1 MKQTQ
6 KTYFMQKREKKTG
19 QDSPC
24 SKKTVNWSM
33 TVGVLLIVLVLIMT
47 VVGAFYTPYPA
58 NEMNVLQK
66 NQPPSLTHWFGTDQF
81 GRDVLSRVMEGAS
94 TSFLIALCVVVTGAG
109 VGVLAGSVTAY
120 FGGWLDAILMRI
132 NDVLAAF
139 PSVLLAI
146 CFVAVIGPGTYNLIA
161 ALGIVF
167 IPGFTR
173 VVRSEVLV
181 QKELDYVRNAK
192 LMGAGNFR
200 ILVFHILPNIK
211 PVLKTSLLVGFQNA
225 VLSEA
230 GMSYLGLGVTQP
242 DPSLGRM
249 LSEAQ
254 AFLWNAPWYA
264 LAPGLTI
271 LALTLGLGLVTSDVS

>member
-1 MKQTQ
+1 MKQT
-6 KTYFMQKREKKTG
+6 KRTYFMQKREKKPR
-19 QDSPC
+19 QDGPR

-33 TVGVLLIVLVLIMT
+33 AVGVLLITLVLIMT

-109 VGVLAGSVTAY
+109 AGILAGSVTAY
-120 FGGWLDAILMRI
+120 FGGWLDGILMRI

-167 IPGFTR
+167 IPSFTR

-271 LALTLGLGLVTSDVS
+271 LALTLGLGLVTSDAS

>member
-1 MKQTQ
+1 MKRRLN
-6 KTYFMQKREKKTG
+6 YNLIIG
-19 QDSPC
+19 Y
-24 SKKTVNWSM
+24 VL
-33 TVGVLLIVLVLIMT
+33 VALVLLMA
-47 VVGAFYTPYPA
+47 VVGLFYTPYPV
-58 NEMNVLQK
+58 NEMNGLIK
-66 NQPPSLTHWFGTDQF
+66 NQAPSFAHPFGTDQF
-81 GRDVLSRVMEGAS
+81 GRDIFSRVMEGAS
-94 TSFLIALCVVVTGAG
+94 TSFFIAFCVVMVGAGIGTFTGA
-109 VGVLAGSVTAY
+109 LTAY
-120 FGGWLDAILMRI
+120 FGGWLDAVLMRI

-146 CFVAVIGPGTYNLIA
+146 CFVAVIGPGTYNLIV

-167 IPGFTR
+167 IPSFTR
-173 VVRSEVLV
+173 IIRSEVLV

-192 LMGAGNFR
+192 LMGAKDMR
-200 ILVFHILPNIK
+200 ILVFHILPNMK

-254 AFLWNAPWYA
+254 GFLWNAPWYA

-271 LALTLGLGLVTSDVS
+271 LALTLGLGLVTSTKE

>member
-1 MKQTQ
+1 MK
-6 KTYFMQKREKKTG
+6 KKLNYHGIIGYTFIG
-19 QDSPC
+19 L
-24 SKKTVNWSM
+24 
-33 TVGVLLIVLVLIMT
+33 VLLLA
-47 VVGAFYTPYPA
+47 VVGLFYTPYPV

-66 NQPPSLTHWFGTDQF
+66 NQPPSFLHLFGTDQF
-81 GRDVLSRVMEGAS
+81 GRDIFSRVMEGAS
-94 TSFLIALCVVVTGAG
+94 TSFFIAFCVVAVGAAAG
-109 VGVLAGSVTAY
+109 ILLGSVTAY
-120 FGGWLDAILMRI
+120 FGGWLDAVLMRV

-146 CFVAVIGPGTYNLIA
+146 CLVAVIGPGTYNLIA

-167 IPGFTR
+167 IPSFTR

-181 QKELDYVRNAK
+181 QKELDYVRNAR

-200 ILVFHILPNIK
+200 ILVFHIIPNCM

-254 AFLWNAPWYA
+254 SFLWSAPWYA

-271 LALTLGLGLVTSDVS
+271 LALTLGLGLVTADQT

>member
-1 MKQTQ
+1 MK
-6 KTYFMQKREKKTG
+6 KRI
-19 QDSPC
+19 
-24 SKKTVNWSM
+24 NYNLI
-33 TVGVLLIVLVLIMT
+33 VGYTLIFLVLLLA
-47 VVGAFYTPYPA
+47 VVGLCYTPYPA
-58 NEMNVLQK
+58 NEMNVLEK
-66 NQPPSLTHWFGTDQF
+66 NQAPSLAHFFGTDQF
-81 GRDVLSRVMEGAS
+81 GRDIFSRVMEGAS
-94 TSFLIALCVVVTGAG
+94 TSFFIAVCVVGVGAVTGTF
-109 VGVLAGSVTAY
+109 VGSVTAY
-120 FGGWLDAILMRI
+120 FGGWLDAIFMRV

-146 CFVAVIGPGTYNLIA
+146 CFVAVIGPGTYNLIV

-167 IPGFTR
+167 IPSFTR

-192 LMGAGNFR
+192 LMGAGNLR
-200 ILVFHILPNIK
+200 ILVFHILPNIR

-254 AFLWNAPWYA
+254 GYLWNAP
-264 LAPGLTI
+264 
-271 LALTLGLGLVTSDVS
+271 

>member
-1 MKQTQ
+1 MK
-6 KTYFMQKREKKTG
+6 KKLNYNLIIG
-19 QDSPC
+19 YA
-24 SKKTVNWSM
+24 M
-33 TVGVLLIVLVLIMT
+33 IALVLLMA
-47 VVGAFYTPYPA
+47 VVGLFYTPYPV

-66 NQPPSLTHWFGTDQF
+66 NQPPSFAHLFGTDQF
-81 GRDVLSRVMEGAS
+81 GRDIFSRVMEGAS
-94 TSFLIALCVVVTGAG
+94 TSFFIALCVVLVGAVIG
-109 VGVLAGSVTAY
+109 TFAGALTAY
-120 FGGWLDAILMRI
+120 FGGWLDAVLMRV

-146 CFVAVIGPGTYNLIA
+146 CFVAVIGPGTYNLIV

-167 IPGFTR
+167 IPSFTR

-192 LMGAGNFR
+192 LMGAKDMR

-254 AFLWNAPWYA
+254 GFLWNAPWYA

-271 LALTLGLGLVTSDVS
+271 LALTLGLGLVTAEKE

>member
-1 MKQTQ
+1 MK
-6 KTYFMQKREKKTG
+6 KKLNYNLIIGYTLIAL
-19 QDSPC
+19 
-24 SKKTVNWSM
+24 
-33 TVGVLLIVLVLIMT
+33 VLLMA
-47 VVGAFYTPYPA
+47 VVGLFYTPYPV
-58 NEMNVLQK
+58 NEMNGLIK
-66 NQPPSLTHWFGTDQF
+66 NQPPSFTHLFGTDQF
-81 GRDVLSRVMEGAS
+81 GRDIFSRVMEGAS
-94 TSFLIALCVVVTGAG
+94 TSFFIALCVVAVGAGIGTLTGA
-109 VGVLAGSVTAY
+109 LTAY
-120 FGGWLDAILMRI
+120 FGGWLDAVLMRI

-146 CFVAVIGPGTYNLIA
+146 CFVAVIGPGTYNLIV

-167 IPGFTR
+167 IPSFTR

-192 LMGAGNFR
+192 LMGAKDMR
-200 ILVFHILPNIK
+200 ILVLHILPNIK

-254 AFLWNAPWYA
+254 GFLWNAPWYA

-271 LALTLGLGLVTSDVS
+271 LALTLGLGLVTSDKE

>member
-1 MKQTQ
+1 MK
-6 KTYFMQKREKKTG
+6 KKLNYNLIIG
-19 QDSPC
+19 YSLIAL
-24 SKKTVNWSM
+24 
-33 TVGVLLIVLVLIMT
+33 VLLMA
-47 VVGAFYTPYPA
+47 VVGLFYTPYPV
-58 NEMNVLQK
+58 NEMNVLLK
-66 NQPPSLTHWFGTDQF
+66 NSPPSFDHPFGTDQF
-81 GRDVLSRVMEGAS
+81 GRDIFSRVMEGAS
-94 TSFLIALCVVVTGAG
+94 TSFFIALCVVLVGAG
-109 VGVLAGSVTAY
+109 IGTLAGAVTAY
-120 FGGWLDAILMRI
+120 YGGIADAVLMRI

-146 CFVAVIGPGTYNLIA
+146 CFVAVIGPGTYNLIV

-167 IPGFTR
+167 IPSFTR

-181 QKELDYVRNAK
+181 QKELDYVKNAK
-192 LMGAGNFR
+192 LMGAKDFR

-254 AFLWNAPWYA
+254 GFLWNAPWYA

-271 LALTLGLGLVTSDVS
+271 LALTLGLGLVTSDKE

>member
-1 MKQTQ
+1 MK
-6 KTYFMQKREKKTG
+6 KKLNYNLIIG
-19 QDSPC
+19 YSLIAL
-24 SKKTVNWSM
+24 
-33 TVGVLLIVLVLIMT
+33 VLLMA
-47 VVGAFYTPYPA
+47 VVGLFYTPYPV
-58 NEMNVLQK
+58 NEMNVLLK
-66 NQPPSLTHWFGTDQF
+66 NSPPSFAHPFGTDQF
-81 GRDVLSRVMEGAS
+81 GRDIFSRVMEGAS
-94 TSFLIALCVVVTGAG
+94 TSFFIALCVVLVGAG
-109 VGVLAGSVTAY
+109 IGTLAGAVTAY
-120 FGGWLDAILMRI
+120 YGGIADAVLMRI

-146 CFVAVIGPGTYNLIA
+146 CFVAVIGPGTYNLIV

-167 IPGFTR
+167 IPSFTR

-181 QKELDYVRNAK
+181 QKELDYVKNAK
-192 LMGAGNFR
+192 LMGAKDFR

-254 AFLWNAPWYA
+254 GFLWNAPWYA

-271 LALTLGLGLVTSDVS
+271 LALTLGLGLVTSDKE

>member
-1 MKQTQ
+1 MK
-6 KTYFMQKREKKTG
+6 KKL
-19 QDSPC
+19 
-24 SKKTVNWSM
+24 KVNLII
-33 TVGVLLIVLVLIMT
+33 GYILIGIVLLMAVTGL
-47 VVGAFYTPYPA
+47 FYTPYPV
-58 NEMNVLQK
+58 NEMNVLEK
-66 NQPPSLTHWFGTDQF
+66 NQAPSLLHLFGTDQF
-81 GRDVLSRVMEGAS
+81 GRDIFSRVLEGAS
-94 TSFLIALCVVVTGAG
+94 VSFFIAVCVVLVGAVIGTFTGA
-109 VGVLAGSVTAY
+109 LTAY
-120 FGGWLDAILMRI
+120 FGGWLDSVIMRI

-146 CFVAVIGPGTYNLIA
+146 CFVAVIGPGTWNLII

-167 IPGFTR
+167 IPSFTR

-181 QKELDYVRNAK
+181 QKELDYVRNAR
-192 LMGAGNFR
+192 LMGASHLR
-200 ILVFHILPNIK
+200 ILVLHIVPNLR
-211 PVLKTSLLVGFQNA
+211 PVLLTSLLVGFQNA

-254 AFLWNAPWYA
+254 GYLWNAPWYA

-271 LALTLGLGLVTSDVS
+271 LALTLGLGLVASEKG

>member
-1 MKQTQ
+1 MK
-6 KTYFMQKREKKTG
+6 KKLNYNLIIG
-19 QDSPC
+19 YALIA
-24 SKKTVNWSM
+24 V
-33 TVGVLLIVLVLIMT
+33 VLLMAVIGLV
-47 VVGAFYTPYPA
+47 YTPYPV
-58 NEMNVLQK
+58 NEMNVLEK
-66 NQPPSLTHWFGTDQF
+66 NQAPSFTHLFGTDQF
-81 GRDVLSRVMEGAS
+81 GRDIFSRVMEGAS
-94 TSFLIALCVVVTGAG
+94 TSFLIAVCVVLVGAG
-109 VGVLAGSVTAY
+109 IGTFVGSVTAY
-120 FGGWLDAILMRI
+120 YGGWLDAVIMRI

-146 CFVAVIGPGTYNLIA
+146 CFVAVIGPGTYNLIV

-167 IPGFTR
+167 IPSFTR

-192 LMGAGNFR
+192 LMGAGNLR

-211 PVLKTSLLVGFQNA
+211 PVLKTSLLV
-225 VLSEA
+225 A

-254 AFLWNAPWYA
+254 GFLWNAPWYA

-271 LALTLGLGLVTSDVS
+271 LALTLGLGLVTSDKA

>member
-1 MKQTQ
+1 MK
-6 KTYFMQKREKKTG
+6 KKLNYNLIFG
-19 QDSPC
+19 YALIAL
-24 SKKTVNWSM
+24 
-33 TVGVLLIVLVLIMT
+33 VLLMA
-47 VVGAFYTPYPA
+47 VVGLLYTPYPV
-58 NEMNVLQK
+58 NEMNVLLK
-66 NQPPSLTHWFGTDQF
+66 NQPPSFTHLFGTDQF
-81 GRDVLSRVMEGAS
+81 GRDVFSRVMEGAS
-94 TSFLIALCVVVTGAG
+94 TSFFIALCVVLVGAG
-109 VGVLAGSVTAY
+109 VGTLAGSVTAY
-120 FGGWLDAILMRI
+120 YGGIADAVLMRI

-146 CFVAVIGPGTYNLIA
+146 CFVAVIGPGTYNLIV

-167 IPGFTR
+167 IPSFTR

-181 QKELDYVRNAK
+181 QKELDYVKNAK
-192 LMGAGNFR
+192 LMGAKDFR

-254 AFLWNAPWYA
+254 GFLWNAPWYA

-271 LALTLGLGLVTSDVS
+271 LAFTLGLGLVTANKE